1 MYIEI
6 KCKKRDLCLFVPDSK
21 TFLALQKI
29 YENDVTKAL
38 LIKKITV
45 KPLKLELK
53 IYTVMHDL
61 RNSLLPLTWTEIHIL
76 IRE

>member
-29 YENDVTKAL
+29 YENDVKKAL
-38 LIKKITV
+38 QKKKNNSKTSEIG
-45 KPLKLELK
+45 LKNL
-53 IYTVMHDL
+53 YS
-61 RNSLLPLTWTEIHIL
+61 NA
-76 IRE
+76 